1 MFSGKTED
9 LIRRLEAAEATGE
22 AVQAFKPLMDTRY
35 TADALVSH
43 GGVRKAAQSVV
54 HSTEIL
60 SAAKAG
66 AVIGIDEAQFFDKG
80 LPAVV
85 EMLSRR
91 GHRVILAGL
100 DLDAAG
106 EPFERTSALLKL
118 STQTTKLKA
127 VCAQCGAPAEF
138 TFRKAAGNSRI
149 MLGAGESYEPRCAS
163 CFKEGIRSTFW

>member
-1 MFSGKTED
+1 MFSGKTEN
-9 LIRRLEAAEATGE
+9 LIRRLEAAGSGGYTT
-22 AVQAFKPLMDTRY
+22 QAFKPLMDTRY

-43 GGVRKAAQSVV
+43 GGLRLPAQSVS

-60 SAAKAG
+60 SAAQPG
-66 AVIGIDEAQFFDKG
+66 AVIGIDEIQFFDKG

-85 EMLSRR
+85 EMLHRR
-91 GHRVILAGL
+91 GYRLILAGL

-106 EPFERTSALLKL
+106 EPFERTTALLKL
-118 STQTTKLKA
+118 ATKVDKLQA
-127 VCAQCGAPAEF
+127 VCAQCGAPADF

-149 MLGAGESYEPRCAS
+149 LLGAGESYEPRCAN